1 MIYLKEIMRLLNCD
15 MEKAEKVFD
24 KMELDF
30 SQSTT
35 AQFNREVIRVNQS
48 MKLPHDPDYGDNTNC
63 DCCGDVFDAR
73 NSHNLV
79 IKDKWICDP
88 CTDLD
93 DDKIADRLGMSE
105 AEVSEVTTNY

>member
-35 AQFNREVIRVNQS
+35 AQFNREVIRVNQLLAFGEEFMAS
-48 MKLPHDPDYGDNTNC
+48 N
-63 DCCGDVFDAR
+63 
-73 NSHNLV
+73 
-79 IKDKWICDP
+79 DKG
-88 CTDLD
+88 TL
-93 DDKIADRLGMSE
+93 KEYSNE
-105 AEVSEVTTNY
+105 